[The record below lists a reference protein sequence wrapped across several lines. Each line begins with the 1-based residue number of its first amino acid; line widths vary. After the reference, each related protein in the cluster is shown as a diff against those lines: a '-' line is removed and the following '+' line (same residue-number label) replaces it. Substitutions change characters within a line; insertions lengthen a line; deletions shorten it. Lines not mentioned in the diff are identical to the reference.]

1 MSIVTTG
8 VLGVVGQVAGIGGLA
23 LGVLLLVLRDII
35 RKNIF
40 PKFKDERL
48 AFRLLRLIVVTV
60 WTVAILGIVAWAIA
74 PRPSPVTNNNTVI
87 DKMVIDLGRT
97 DLTPVQRAKL
107 DQAVALIK
115 AKEYEK
121 ARPLI
126 DELVREAHPEMKPV
140 LTLIPDAADNA
151 ARDVNDAFENARR
164 LRSQPT
170 TNAAPG
176 DRPRGTPTPLR

>member
-48 AFRLLRLIVVTV
+48 AFRLLRLIV
-60 WTVAILGIVAWAIA
+60 
-74 PRPSPVTNNNTVI
+74 TNNNTVI

-97 DLTPVQRAKL
+97 ELTPVQRAKL